1 MEGLSIKVAEADA
14 DHTVLQC
21 TCGSK
26 GLGKRGAERVKSDR
40 GAHEK
45 GVFEAGSQGWVH
57 VVEGNGTRQLL
68 GLRTGRAISLII
80 KEVLIAPSL

>member
-40 GAHEK
+40 GAYEK
-45 GVFEAGSQGWVH
+45 GIFEAGSQGWAC
-57 VVEGNGTRQLL
+57 
-68 GLRTGRAISLII
+68 GRRERYTPAVGVAAVDHWVGDQGA
-80 KEVLIAPSL
+80 K

>member
-45 GVFEAGSQGWVH
+45 GIFEAGSQGWAC
-57 VVEGNGTRQLL
+57 
-68 GLRTGRAISLII
+68 GRRERYTPAVGVAAVDHWVGDQGA
-80 KEVLIAPSL
+80 K